1 MKDLLRELKK
11 LNLPKDKFAIFGS
24 GPLAIRGL
32 RKVRDLDIIVTTNL
46 WKETSKKFPVE
57 DMGTHKRIVF
67 GDIEILSKPVLDFSA
82 EKFIKRAEVINGVR
96 FVTLEDTLAWKA
108 RMGREKD
115 KKDIKL
121 VEEYL
126 DTLKPPKKENRIR

>member
-32 RKVRDLDIIVTTNL
+32 RKVRDLDIIVTNNL